1 MSKNRSQPPDAWDD
15 DWESQADRLAK
26 TEPTEPEPPQ
36 APLTK
41 AERRAKHAEEQRK
54 LWESAE
60 APEEPAF
67 LPIANTVP
75 LATPFKAPMKL
86 LSRRPNPQKTIIRDP
101 VTGLEQLTIQ
111 DDDDEDQDTATQ
123 KPETPEE
130 RKERQ
135 RKELEEKQRRYQE
148 ARAKIFGDS
157 NPSSG
162 QSTPGTVT
170 PPHGNEGGGGGG
182 RGNHRGRGGRG
193 RGNGRGGR
201 DYSSTNTNNGR
212 NNRQP
217 PSQQPQQTADPS
229 SSSRELFDPEYSPK
243 PPSHT
248 NPRRGNGPSQVPSR
262 SHTPLREEDQI
273 TRQPRGPD
281 GSGRGGFGFA
291 KRGGTTKDG

>member
-1 MSKNRSQPPDAWDD
+1 MSDNRNKVPDAWDDD

-26 TEPTEPEPPQ
+26 TEPPQPEPSS

-41 AERRAKHAEEQRK
+41 AERRARHAEEQRR

-60 APEEPAF
+60 APEEPMF

-86 LSRRPNPQKTIIRDP
+86 LSRRPGT
-101 VTGLEQLTIQ
+101 VQ
-111 DDDDEDQDTATQ
+111 DDDDEDQRSSAQ
-123 KPETPEE
+123 KQETPEE
-130 RKERQ
+130 RTERQ
-135 RKELEEKQRRYQE
+135 RKEHEEKQRRYHE
-148 ARAKIFGDS
+148 TRAKIFGES
-157 NPSSG
+157 NTSSG
-162 QSTPGTVT
+162 QSSPGNVT
-170 PPHGNEGGGGGG
+170 PPHMNEGSRGG
-182 RGNHRGRGGRG
+182 HRGRGGRG

-201 DYSSTNTNNGR
+201 DYSNNNNNSNNGR

-217 PSQQPQQTADPS
+217 QQPPTSDPQ
-229 SSSRELFDPEYSPK
+229 SSSRGLFDPEYSPK
-243 PPSHT
+243 PSHA
-248 NPRRGNGPSQVPSR
+248 NRRRNGSPQVISR

-291 KRGGTTKDG
+291 KRGATNG